1 MRIWTGRAG
10 SGKTMA
16 ILKDI
21 SAKCDAYSGK
31 QILLVPELNSHSME
45 RRLAGATGNHGAR
58 TAEVLT
64 FSRLADRVLAEA
76 GGLAKQTLNPAGQ
89 LLTIQ
94 EAARRVQSGLTI
106 WSGIA
111 DKPELLKEA
120 LKLIDEC
127 KTCAVPPEELFRA
140 GEECEDAALAHKLS
154 DLAQLLTA
162 YERLCDESLPDPR
175 DRLTYL
181 RDNLEA
187 SGYLDDISVY
197 LDGFLSFTPQELSV
211 VERMLALNIQV
222 DAAVTCDPEQ
232 PEIFVTGCKTVKT
245 LSRIAKRLNHAV
257 EHIPLGASKAVRPEA
272 LSLLEKEGL
281 LPVKQPHPDAN
292 KGVILYTASSPFDEC
307 EHAAA
312 YIRQKVR
319 DEGARY
325 RDFVVTARNIE
336 PYTAFLE
343 MAMSRYEV
351 PIFVA
356 EKPDLL
362 SRPPFAMITNALDAV
377 LTNFRY
383 DELFACFKT
392 GLTHMKRDEADKLEN
407 YVLTWNIRGGAWE
420 TEWKDHP
427 DGYGNKFRD
436 IPSENSGKQGTAN
449 KDQARTYLEELNEL
463 RKKAIAPFS
472 ALRESLK
479 GERSA
484 SDCVRALYDF
494 LCAVETPKRIKDR
507 AIAHKEAGRLQLAD
521 EYGQLWEI
529 LVSAMEQFAWVCGDM
544 PMTADRFAHL
554 FRLVLNEYDV
564 GTIPVSLDRV
574 TCGDIERACSEN
586 AKYLILMGVNDGLIP
601 KAPAPMPLLNDLDRD
616 KLDSLGIELK
626 AWGAERML
634 MEQETLYRALSC
646 PTKELL
652 LSWHEHNASGA
663 EARPSYFIGVV
674 KRLLPNVPSLSHT
687 TQTLRDRL
695 QAERP
700 AIELACAWY
709 SNDRSPA
716 VCAAHDFYTDNPYVQ
731 AAANQHQGRGPIDDK
746 GIIEALYGKSLGLN
760 ASRVDK
766 FYSCRFGFFIQY
778 GLKAK
783 PRQAAKFSA
792 MEIGTF
798 LHYVLE
804 NALKELGSDAAK
816 ADKDTAK
823 RVCRS
828 AVNKYISENFGELEN
843 KTARFRYL
851 FNRLVRT
858 AEQILNNLL
867 EELRESDFVP
877 VDYEVDFSD
886 KGNDMPP
893 VKCSDG
899 ETEVTLSGKVD
910 RVDGYIKD
918 GRLYLRVMDYKSGK
932 KSFSLSDIWYG
943 LNMQLII
950 YLYALQNEGLERYKN
965 KLTKELNE
973 IVPAGVLY
981 VPVRDEL
988 TDTSRDVS
996 EEKLQALRD
1005 KALRRSGLLSDDM
1018 ELLKAMEHG
1027 LSKEGRFIPVSLKVE
1042 KGKNEPRPTEKSA
1055 VASLESFGKLA
1066 RYTHKK
1072 LIEMG
1077 QLLNEGRIEANPC
1090 NINHDD
1096 LYCKYCS
1103 FRAACRFDETTGD
1116 KARYLQKLSDQ
1127 DFWKKL
1133 GGEG

>member
-16 ILKDI
+16 ILGDI

-45 RRLAGATGNHGAR
+45 RRLAEATGNHGAR

-64 FSRLADRVLAEA
+64 FSRLADRVISEA
-76 GGLAKQTLNPAGQ
+76 GGLVKQTLNPAGQ

-120 LKLIDEC
+120 LKLTDEC
-127 KTCAVPPEELFRA
+127 KTCAIPPEELFRA

-162 YERLCDESLPDPR
+162 YERLCEESLPDPR

-181 RDNLEA
+181 RDNLEV
-187 SGYLDDISVY
+187 SGYLDNTSVY
-197 LDGFLSFTPQELSV
+197 LDGFLSFTPQELAV
-211 VERMLALNIQV
+211 VECMLALNIPIYV
-222 DAAVTCDPEQ
+222 AVTCDPEQ

-245 LSRIAKRLNHAV
+245 LSRIAKRMNRTV
-257 EHIPLGASKAVRPEA
+257 EHISLGGSKVIRPEA

-281 LPVKQPHPDAN
+281 LPVREPYPDTN
-292 KGVILYTASSPFDEC
+292 KGVILYSASSPFDEC

-325 RDFVVTARNIE
+325 RDFVVAARDIG

-356 EKPDLL
+356 EKSDLL
-362 SRPPFAMITNALDAV
+362 SRPPFAMITNALDAI
-377 LTNFRY
+377 LANFRY

-392 GLTHMKRDEADKLEN
+392 GLTHMKRSEVDKLEN

-427 DGYGNKFRD
+427 DGYGNRFKD
-436 IPSENSGKQGTAN
+436 IPPENPGEQGATY
-449 KDQARTYLEELNEL
+449 KDPARTYLEELNEL

-479 GERSA
+479 GEHSA
-484 SDCVRALYDF
+484 TDCVRALYDF
-494 LCAVETPKRIKDR
+494 LCAIEAPAHIMAR
-507 AIAHKEAGRLQLAD
+507 AINHKEAGRLQLAD
-521 EYGQLWEI
+521 EYAQLWEI

-544 PMTADRFAHL
+544 PLTADRFAHL

-574 TCGDIERACSEN
+574 TCGNIERTCSDN
-586 AKYLILMGVNDGLIP
+586 VKYLILMGVNDGLIP
-601 KAPAPMPLLNDLDRD
+601 KAPAPMPLLNDIDRD
-616 KLDSLGIELK
+616 KLDTLGIELK

-634 MEQETLYRALSC
+634 MEQETLYRALAC

-652 LSWHEHNASGA
+652 LSWQEHNASGA

-674 KRLLPNVPSLSHT
+674 KRLLPNVTSLSHT
-687 TQTLRDRL
+687 TETLRDRL

-716 VCAAHDFYTDNPYVQ
+716 VCAAHDFYADSHYVQ
-731 AAANQHQGRGPIDDK
+731 AAANQHKGRCPIDDK
-746 GIIEALYGKSLGLN
+746 GIIEALYGKSLDLN

-783 PRQAAKFSA
+783 PRRVAKFSA

-804 NALKELGSDAAK
+804 YTLKKLGSDAAK
-816 ADKDTAK
+816 TDEATAK
-823 RVCRS
+823 KVCRS
-828 AVNKYISENFGELEN
+828 AVNKYITENFGKLEN

-851 FNRLVRT
+851 FYRLART
-858 AEQILNNLL
+858 AEQILYNLL

-877 VDYEVDFSD
+877 VDYEVDFSNS
-886 KGNDMPP
+886 GNDMPP

-910 RVDGYIKD
+910 RVDGYIKN

-932 KSFSLSDIWYG
+932 KTFSLSDIWYG
-943 LNMQLII
+943 LNMQLVI
-950 YLYALQNEGLERYKN
+950 YLFALQNEGLERYRN

-973 IVPAGVLY
+973 ILPAGVLY
-981 VPVRDEL
+981 VPVRDEF
-988 TDTSRDVS
+988 TDTFRGVS
-996 EEKLQALRD
+996 NEKLQELRD
-1005 KALRRSGLLSDDM
+1005 KTLRRSGLLSDDM

-1027 LSKEGRFIPVSLKVE
+1027 LSGDGRFIPVSLKTE
-1042 KGKNEPRPTEKSA
+1042 KGKGEPGLAVKSA
-1055 VASLESFGKLA
+1055 VASLERFGKLA

-1090 NINHDD
+1090 NINDGD
-1096 LYCKYCS
+1096 LYCKFCS
-1103 FRAACRFDETTGD
+1103 FKAACRFDETVGD
-1116 KARYLQKLSDQ
+1116 KARYLHKLSDQ
-1127 DFWKKL
+1127 EFWERL
-1133 GGEG
+1133 GGEE